1 MNCFVLDT
9 VLCVSS
15 HLTLCCCLVAQ
26 SCQTLWDCMDCSP
39 PGSSVHGISCHQAR
53 ILERVVLSFSRGSS
67 QLRDQTCISCLAD
80 GFFTTEPP
88 AKPLLNPHKTPKMN
102 VPLLEKRAVRRRLIK

>member
-15 HLTLCCCLVAQ
+15 HLIFCCCLVAQ
-26 SCQTLWDCMDCSP
+26 SCRTLWDSMDGSP
-39 PGSSVHGISCHQAR
+39 SGSSVRGISQAR
-53 ILERVVLSFSRGSS
+53 ILEWVVLSFSRGSS

-88 AKPLLNPHKTPKMN
+88 EKPLLNPHKTPKMN
-102 VPLLEKRAVRRRLIK
+102 VPLLEKRVVRLSWIK